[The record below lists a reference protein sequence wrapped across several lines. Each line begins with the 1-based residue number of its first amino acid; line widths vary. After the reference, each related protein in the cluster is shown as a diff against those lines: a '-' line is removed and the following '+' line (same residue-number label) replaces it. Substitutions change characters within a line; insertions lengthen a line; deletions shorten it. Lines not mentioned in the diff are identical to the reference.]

1 MKPADE
7 IENVV
12 KKMSFKAGPEL
23 DKDLWTETL
32 KARNE
37 FRKTILAPGQ
47 QSIRR
52 TIMKSPF
59 VKSAAAA
66 VIIALVVMGLFEFT
80 GTDST
85 SGVVWA
91 EVVRKVGASRGLIVR
106 STDIAPFRP
115 MKMTI
120 QSHTPH

>member
-32 KARNE
+32 KVQNE

-52 TIMKSPF
+52 TIMKNPITKLAP
-59 VKSAAAA
+59 KS
-66 VIIALVVMGLFEFT
+66 I
-80 GTDST
+80 
-85 SGVVWA
+85 
-91 EVVRKVGASRGLIVR
+91 
-106 STDIAPFRP
+106 P
-115 MKMTI
+115 
-120 QSHTPH
+120 